1 MLNYNH
7 LHYFHVVAVEGSIA
21 AAAERLGVTQPTV
34 SEQVRALERALGT
47 SLFDRTPSGLKLTE
61 AGRLAFEHT
70 SVMFRAGER
79 LIESLGPGDTGVPRT
94 LRIGLSSGVARATTT
109 AFLMPLLALDACVPT
124 IRGGDATELI
134 RDLRAL
140 ELDLVLVETEPAASE
155 RRGLSSTMIDDVT
168 LVAVTAPDLDLARD
182 WSNGRLV
189 QYRAS
194 SAYRWEV
201 EAYLES
207 HSLVPKIAAECDDA
221 LFLVEAAARGGHV
234 AFVPRSVARDAVAAK
249 RLRIVG
255 QLSNSATGVYALY
268 SDGEAMELARRAV
281 EILVDHARR
290 TRGD

>member
-61 AGRLAFEHT
+61 PGRLAFEHT

-79 LIESLGPGDTGVPRT
+79 LIESLGTGDHGMPRT

-109 AFLMPLLALDACVPT
+109 TFLMPLLALDSCVPT
-124 IRGGDATELI
+124 IRGGDATELV

-168 LVAVTAPDLDLARD
+168 LVAVTAPDLDLNRD

-201 EAYLES
+201 EAYLEA
-207 HSLVPKIAAECDDA
+207 HSLAPKVAAECDDA

-249 RLRIVG
+249 RLRVVG

-268 SDGEAMELARRAV
+268 SDGESMELARRAV